1 MASATDSA
9 RVDRLGKGLSL
20 RWKMLLAF
28 GLVGLVGVVTV
39 ALLAN
44 QAAAREVRGFMYRG
58 GMTDS
63 GLLAS
68 ELAAYYRGRGSWEG
82 VEAMF
87 GDQPGG
93 PDMLNHPGMA
103 GMMAPRLRLASTD
116 GTLLAGGRSS
126 GGGSVDQAELTAGT
140 PVVVDGQTVGVLL
153 IETPGVSSL
162 SSEVLGRVNRGILA
176 AALAAGAAA
185 LFIGWALAAG
195 MIRPVR
201 HLTQAARAVARG
213 DLSQRVPV
221 GGRDEL
227 SVLGSAFN
235 HMADSLER
243 AERLRRDMTADVAHE
258 LRNPLAIL
266 QAQVEALI
274 DGVYP
279 LTTENLAPVLG
290 QAQVLSRLVEDL
302 RTLALAD
309 SGQLSLEPAKV
320 DLHGLAAG
328 LIEAIRPQADA
339 QHLRLELAGASAWAM
354 VDRLRIEQALGN
366 LIANALRHTP
376 PGGEVQVRIDP
387 PQAEGLVTLTVVDS
401 GEGIPGEAL
410 PFVFERFY
418 RADKARARAEGGTG
432 LGLAITRQLVEAHGG
447 TVTAGNRPEGGAV
460 FTLRLPSAQAPPAVP
475 A

>member
-1 MASATDSA
+1 
-9 RVDRLGKGLSL
+9 
-20 RWKMLLAF
+20 
-28 GLVGLVGVVTV
+28 
-39 ALLAN
+39 
-44 QAAAREVRGFMYRG
+44 
-58 GMTDS
+58 
-63 GLLAS
+63 
-68 ELAAYYRGRGSWEG
+68 
-82 VEAMF
+82 
-87 GDQPGG
+87 
-93 PDMLNHPGMA
+93 
-103 GMMAPRLRLASTD
+103 
-116 GTLLAGGRSS
+116 
-126 GGGSVDQAELTAGT
+126 
-140 PVVVDGQTVGVLL
+140 
-153 IETPGVSSL
+153 
-162 SSEVLGRVNRGILA
+162 
-176 AALAAGAAA
+176 
-185 LFIGWALAAG
+185 
-195 MIRPVR
+195 
-201 HLTQAARAVARG
+201 
-213 DLSQRVPV
+213 
-221 GGRDEL
+221 
-227 SVLGSAFN
+227 
-235 HMADSLER
+235 
-243 AERLRRDMTADVAHE
+243 MTADVAHE

-320 DLHGLAAG
+320 DLQALAAG